1 MSIKSAQISNILGLA
16 ARSLPAPAAPDA
28 TEHRD
33 LSLSAREEGFSS
45 FYFFPSFSVFLS
57 ISFSFDTTREDFFFL
72 FKFSFLLETSSAG
85 FKSKV

>member
-33 LSLSAREEGFSS
+33 LSLSAHKEGFSP
-45 FYFFPSFSVFLS
+45 FFFSSFSVFLS
-57 ISFSFDTTREDFFFL
+57 LTFSFDATRPVF
-72 FKFSFLLETSSAG
+72 
-85 FKSKV
+85 

>member
-33 LSLSAREEGFSS
+33 PLPVKKDSLLFIFS
-45 FYFFPSFSVFLS
+45 PLFL
-57 ISFSFDTTREDFFFL
+57 FFFL
-72 FKFSFLLETSSAG
+72 
-85 FKSKV
+85 

>member
-33 LSLSAREEGFSS
+33 PLPVKKDSL
-45 FYFFPSFSVFLS
+45 LS
-57 ISFSFDTTREDFFFL
+57 IFSPLFLFFFL
-72 FKFSFLLETSSAG
+72 
-85 FKSKV
+85 

>member
-45 FYFFPSFSVFLS
+45 FYFFFFSVFLS
-57 ISFSFDTTREDFFFL
+57 LSSALILLDRFFFYYYYY
-72 FKFSFLLETSSAG
+72 FLG
-85 FKSKV
+85 NFICRI